1 MKKLV
6 LVMQFIILS
15 FNSGINAQKE
25 NQGVYLSAND
35 FTAGKISYVNDKN
48 NEKYKFHLHE
58 FLNPSTVKII
68 KGDKT
73 IKLKKNSIFG
83 YRDKNNNCYRYYD
96 KAEFKIINHS
106 DNILLYSKSSL
117 EGGLKNK
124 HLVTSYYFSANAN
137 SPIYELSKWNL
148 KTVFI
153 NDISFQKLLDVHFQ
167 NDNELTAYD
176 SHNKTYDLNRIYEI
190 SKNNH

>member
-6 LVMQFIILS
+6 LGSLLVILS
-15 FNSGINAQKE
+15 FNSGLNAQKE

-35 FTAGKISYVNDKN
+35 FTKGKISYVNEQN
-48 NEKYKFHLHE
+48 NEKYKFHQHE
-58 FLNPSTVKII
+58 LFNPAIIKII
-68 KGDKT
+68 KGDKI
-73 IKLKKNSIFG
+73 IKLKKDSIFG
-83 YRDKNNNCYRYYD
+83 FRDKNNICYRYYN
-96 KAEFKIINHS
+96 KAEFKIINTS

-124 HLVTSYYFSANAN
+124 HLVTNYYFSANAN
-137 SPIYELSKWNL
+137 SPIYELTKWNL

-153 NDISFQKLLDVHFQ
+153 NDISFQKLLDIHFQ

-190 SKNNH
+190 SKK